1 MSEQFTE
8 RPPDDE
14 VEQIEAERRDRLDP
28 ANRPENA
35 EVDNTHREFDSEA
48 GMFTDQ
54 PGYDE
59 LSDEDKPYDDD
70 AGEMKAPGDRADRGT
85 ESAEEPTVD

>member
-8 RPPDDE
+8 RPSDDE

-70 AGEMKAPGDRADRGT
+70 AGEMKSPGDKADRGT